1 MQPVNLNSALP
12 GLPMLNPKPASRL
25 GLLLDALQPTPGQ
38 SVATTRG
45 AEAAQRVSAEA
56 APLLPANQ
64 KAVEAASPTRLSE
77 AGLMLAQM
85 GMKPRT
91 PLELMLRFSAAA
103 GAPDLAA
110 AGDVEAGLAQESG
123 ATGAAAPTGRLA
135 EVDSRQLAQQLRNVI
150 TRSGLFYESHVHEWI
165 QGRRTLAELQ
175 QEPQQR
181 WQADRQSPP
190 ANDASWGADSSGR
203 GHAPAPH
210 NLLNGEAGN
219 PRAANDAA
227 YVHHTQDPARD
238 AGSGNSAQPVPPAL
252 EDIVARQLDVLATRQ
267 LHLHLLPGQ
276 DAPVSLMI
284 AQEQEGQAAAGMQA
298 WVTEIECTLPELGTV
313 HARLRLLGD
322 QLAVTVR
329 AADGTRADWLDAQ
342 LGELRK
348 LLERSGLSP
357 AVLEVRH
364 ES

>member
-12 GLPMLNPKPASRL
+12 GLPMLNPRPASRL

-45 AEAAQRVSAEA
+45 TEATQRVAAEP
-56 APLLPANQ
+56 APLLPTNQ

-91 PLELMLRFSAAA
+91 PLELILRFSAAA
-103 GAPDLAA
+103 SAPDPAA
-110 AGDVEAGLAQESG
+110 NGDIEAGLMNESG
-123 ATGAAAPTGRLA
+123 AANAAAPTGRLA

-165 QGRRTLAELQ
+165 QGRRSLAELQ

-181 WQADRQSPP
+181 WQSDRQSPP
-190 ANDASWGADSSGR
+190 ANDASWGSESAGR
-203 GHAPAPH
+203 TQMQGSTLHA
-210 NLLNGEAGN
+210 EAGN
-219 PRAANDAA
+219 SRAANDAA
-227 YVHHTQDPARD
+227 YVSHTRD
-238 AGSGNSAQPVPPAL
+238 AASGGQSGNAQPVPPAL

-284 AQEQEGQAAAGMQA
+284 AQEQEGNAATGMQA

-364 ES
+364 EP